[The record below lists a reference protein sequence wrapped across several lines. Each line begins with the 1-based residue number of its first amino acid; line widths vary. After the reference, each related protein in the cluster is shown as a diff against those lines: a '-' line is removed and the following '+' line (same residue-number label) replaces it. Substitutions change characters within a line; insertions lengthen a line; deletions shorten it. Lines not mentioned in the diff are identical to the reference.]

1 MLSVIYCTKE
11 DYPSHIEHIKKT
23 CGIRDVEIIQY
34 INKGEA
40 LTKFYNKGLKESK
53 NNIVVFCHDDI
64 IFNTKNWGKKLL
76 NHFTN
81 TDFGILGVAGT
92 TIMPSTGKWW
102 EEPHKM
108 MGQVR
113 HSHEGKSWDSIYCP
127 SFGNVILQS
136 VLVDGLF
143 FAVNKSRIK
152 NNFSKEFKGFHFY
165 EIDFCI
171 SNHLAG
177 VKIGVMSNIRLTH
190 KSIGMT
196 NDEWE
201 QNRKQFVNKY
211 TYQLP
216 IELTPPILLENKNIK
231 LKKKP
236 KVSVIIPTKGNIE
249 LLTNCVNSLWG
260 NDNYDNMV
268 VYIADTG
275 SSEDEKN
282 QIRELIDSH
291 TQKTDKYRRTILIE
305 YDYYNFAKI
314 NNDVVKNH
322 VDDDTE
328 LILFCNNDIKLL
340 NNCITQMVNV
350 FNTKK
355 NTGTVGIRLH
365 FGDGTVQHS
374 GVMAFVD
381 QQHNIRITHHGLGS
395 YFNYHQHTKE
405 VFGNT
410 AAFMMI
416 RKNVFQSL
424 GGFNEN
430 YMECFEDVD
439 LNIKCL
445 NKRLKNYFLGESVA
459 YHYESQTRKKDPDKL
474 KKEGE
479 DYVNRLLPTII
490 NNKQCYNY
498 FSNITSLQLR
508 HLIEHKFKQQ
518 LI

>member
-1 MLSVIYCTKE
+1 
-11 DYPSHIEHIKKT
+11 
-23 CGIRDVEIIQY
+23 
-34 INKGEA
+34 
-40 LTKFYNKGLKESK
+40 
-53 NNIVVFCHDDI
+53 
-64 IFNTKNWGKKLL
+64 
-76 NHFTN
+76 
-81 TDFGILGVAGT
+81 
-92 TIMPSTGKWW
+92 
-102 EEPHKM
+102 
-108 MGQVR
+108 
-113 HSHEGKSWDSIYCP
+113 
-127 SFGNVILQS
+127 
-136 VLVDGLF
+136 
-143 FAVNKSRIK
+143 
-152 NNFSKEFKGFHFY
+152 
-165 EIDFCI
+165 
-171 SNHLAG
+171 
-177 VKIGVMSNIRLTH
+177 
-190 KSIGMT
+190 
-196 NDEWE
+196 
-201 QNRKQFVNKY
+201 
-211 TYQLP
+211 
-216 IELTPPILLENKNIK
+216 
-231 LKKKP
+231 
-236 KVSVIIPTKGNIE
+236 
-249 LLTNCVNSLWG
+249 
-260 NDNYDNMV
+260 MV